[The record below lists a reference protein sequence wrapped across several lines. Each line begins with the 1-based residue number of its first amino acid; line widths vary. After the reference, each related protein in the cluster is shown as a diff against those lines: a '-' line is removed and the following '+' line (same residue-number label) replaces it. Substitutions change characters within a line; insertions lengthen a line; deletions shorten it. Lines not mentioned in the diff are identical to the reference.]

1 MNKFGFISL
10 ILTFVLFFLQFI
22 PLGFY
27 FQFQNPYVNSYVRIP
42 IQLISFQNNHLFFL
56 GVMTNGV
63 FQTWFEVNLLTGVLF
78 IVLMSLAAIV
88 VLVGFWKE
96 NKTGKKLILVNF
108 IVLLTILLYLII
120 GIPMLSQEI
129 FGTQIDYLDIFIY
142 LNYGFYILLLNLI
155 FAAISYWKHPIELK
169 GGA

>member
-1 MNKFGFISL
+1 
-10 ILTFVLFFLQFI
+10 
-22 PLGFY
+22 
-27 FQFQNPYVNSYVRIP
+27 
-42 IQLISFQNNHLFFL
+42 
-56 GVMTNGV
+56 MTNGV
-63 FQTWFEVNLLTGVLF
+63 FQTWFEINLLTGVLF